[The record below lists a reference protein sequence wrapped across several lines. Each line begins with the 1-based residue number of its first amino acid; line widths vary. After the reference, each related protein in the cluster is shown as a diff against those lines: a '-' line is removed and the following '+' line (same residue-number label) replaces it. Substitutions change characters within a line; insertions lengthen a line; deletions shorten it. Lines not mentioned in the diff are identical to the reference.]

1 MIEYSRYFSQP
12 DLLARVPKL
21 FLIQGS
27 IYLGLELIGL
37 LIMAEYHEN
46 PNEDRQAI
54 VNEEENSDSDKSITS
69 NSELILNDEINS
81 IGVRLGII

>member
-1 MIEYSRYFSQP
+1 
-12 DLLARVPKL
+12 
-21 FLIQGS
+21 
-27 IYLGLELIGL
+27 
-37 LIMAEYHEN
+37 MAEYHEN

>member
-1 MIEYSRYFSQP
+1 M
-12 DLLARVPKL
+12 PKL

-54 VNEEENSDSDKSITS
+54 VNDEEGSDSDKSITS
-69 NSELILNDEINS
+69 NSELILSDEINS
-81 IGVRLGII
+81 IGVRLG